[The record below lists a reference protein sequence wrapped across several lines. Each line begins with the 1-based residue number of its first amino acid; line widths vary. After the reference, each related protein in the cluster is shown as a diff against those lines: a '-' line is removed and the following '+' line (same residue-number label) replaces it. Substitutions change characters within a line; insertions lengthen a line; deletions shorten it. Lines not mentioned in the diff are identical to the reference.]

1 MDKDS
6 LGALSPSD
14 HLQEQQNPTITWNQ
28 RSSDLTTI
36 RKQFETTWKYIWFQI
51 PDRIQGS

>member
-6 LGALSPSD
+6 LGALPPFD
-14 HLQEQQNPTITWNQ
+14 HLQEQQNPTTIWNK